1 MKGKSFEKLY
11 PFMKG
16 KSFEKLYPFMKDTS
30 LEALQRV
37 IYGFGFGLGMSGAF
51 KWTNT
56 ERKSPLNKN

>member
-1 MKGKSFEKLY
+1 MKGKLLEKIY
-11 PFMKG
+11 PF
-16 KSFEKLYPFMKDTS
+16 LKDTS

-51 KWTNT
+51 TLTNT